1 MGIQG
6 AILLWRS
13 VVRILD
19 TLLPIWHNGV
29 MEDKETYAHM
39 RTYRRTQ
46 QNLRLAAALARKSG
60 IDLLDELV
68 KRELECL
75 EKERHTHEKGI

>member
-1 MGIQG
+1 
-6 AILLWRS
+6 
-13 VVRILD
+13 
-19 TLLPIWHNGV
+19 
-29 MEDKETYAHM
+29 M

-68 KRELECL
+68 KRELERL
-75 EKERHTHEKGI
+75 EQERRTHEKGI

>member
-1 MGIQG
+1 
-6 AILLWRS
+6 
-13 VVRILD
+13 
-19 TLLPIWHNGV
+19 

-68 KRELECL
+68 KRELERL
-75 EKERHTHEKGI
+75 EQERRTHEKGI

>member
-1 MGIQG
+1 
-6 AILLWRS
+6 
-13 VVRILD
+13 
-19 TLLPIWHNGV
+19 
-29 MEDKETYAHM
+29 MEDKEKYAHI

-68 KRELECL
+68 TRELERL
-75 EKERHTHEKGI
+75 EQERRTHEKGI